1 MFKIVFLTVK
11 NPQFSKENI
20 NHHKYNT
27 SPCHEG
33 KSSINH
39 IYLKNSS
46 IFALRRNSALISV
59 PNWKTR
65 SNLVYLPQFQIHL
78 WDYWYLFTRK
88 ISSDPPPHRAWLLIL
103 FSLKGLV
110 NQVIIDREPRR
121 CFILSKILRVDL
133 IPCSRQESLR
143 FPHEWHLS
151 KIVYHRIL
159 LSFLKLGLVNHVA
172 SKPFHWILIESIL
185 WLDLSVSLNY
195 LTRFELQTVDVKLK
209 P

>member
-1 MFKIVFLTVK
+1 MIF
-11 NPQFSKENI
+11 NHPQFSKENI

-65 SNLVYLPQFQIHL
+65 SNLIYLPQFQIHL
-78 WDYWYLFTRK
+78 WDYRNFFTRI

-103 FSLKGLV
+103 FSHIGLV

-133 IPCSRQESLR
+133 IPCSRQESFR
-143 FPHEWHLS
+143 FTHEWHFS

-159 LSFLKLGLVNHVA
+159 FSFLKLWLVNNVA
-172 SKPFHWILIESIL
+172 SKSLHWILIKSIL

-195 LTRFELQTVDVKLK
+195 LTRLELQAIDV
-209 P
+209 

>member
-1 MFKIVFLTVK
+1 MFKIVFLAVK
-11 NPQFSKENI
+11 NIQFSKENI

-46 IFALRRNSALISV
+46 IFALKGNSALISV

-65 SNLVYLPQFQIHL
+65 CNLVYLPQFQIHL
-78 WDYWYLFTRK
+78 WDYRYFFTWK

-103 FSLKGLV
+103 FSLIGLV

-121 CFILSKILRVDL
+121 CFILSKILGVDL
-133 IPCSRQESLR
+133 IPCSRQESFR
-143 FPHEWHLS
+143 FPHEWHKS

-159 LSFLKLGLVNHVA
+159 LGFLKLGLVNHVA
-172 SKPFHWILIESIL
+172 SKSFHRILIETIL
-185 WLDLSVSLNY
+185 WLDLSVSLNH
-195 LTRFELQTVDVKLK
+195 LTRLKLQTVDVKLK